1 VANRQ
6 DVFVPIYPY
15 PTKGRRHTLAF
26 CSICGQQRTFTFN
39 RCDHCFS
46 LFDWTR
52 IIYLKRRD
60 ARLAKQK
67 AVNEA
72 TAYFKG
78 EIENELSKDGQK
90 TLF

>member
-1 VANRQ
+1 MNRQ
-6 DVFVPIYPY
+6 DVFVPNYPY

-52 IIYLKRRD
+52 IMYLKRRD
-60 ARLAKQK
+60 ARLMAQK
-67 AVNEA
+67 AVI
-72 TAYFKG
+72 G
-78 EIENELSKDGQK
+78 NELPRNGQK
-90 TLF
+90 TLQEVW